1 MLKQSLKTKQKN
13 IIWMKQMLFLN
24 MRIWVGI
31 NGASQMYQAQAS
43 LGDSEYQI
51 RILDSEGAAV

>member
-1 MLKQSLKTKQKN
+1 
-13 IIWMKQMLFLN
+13 MKQMLFLN

-43 LGDSEYQI
+43 LGDSQYQI
-51 RILDSEGAAV
+51 RILDSEDAAV